1 MVVLLAEFAPAN
13 LDLLSSMEDAN
24 KEAQLYQ
31 LTLLCLQCQLFH
43 QFPLFL
49 LLQPFQASLLLLQL
63 PFNLLL
69 PHSQFNQPSV
79 SQQFQLS
86 LSSQQFQFNLSSQQY
101 LLLLFNLLFQSQHL

>member
-13 LDLLSSMEDAN
+13 SDLLSLMEDAN

-31 LTLLCLQCQLFH
+31 LPLLCLQCQLFH

-49 LLQPFQASLLLLQL
+49 LLQPFQVSLLLLQL

-79 SQQFQLS
+79 SQQLQLS

-101 LLLLFNLLFQSQHL
+101 MLLLFNLLFQSQHL